1 MSYRIEEKYFIDNYQ
16 ILDFK
21 KFLFSRS
28 AKKIFDSRVIKSLY
42 FDNKKNEMYKDSIE
56 GIVPRKKIRIRN
68 YPNEKNI
75 KFYLETKISSVEGRY
90 KKRQEIDEKNFHK
103 LNEIG
108 ILDGQ
113 YGQCLPKVYVIY
125 NREYFKIE
133 SDRFTIDTNIQYQ
146 LYSDNVVRN
155 ESSSIVE
162 LKTSNFKNIDRLS
175 ENFPF
180 HKTRYSK
187 YCNAIDKCFYKSI

>member
-125 NREYFKIE
+125 N
-133 SDRFTIDTNIQYQ
+133 
-146 LYSDNVVRN
+146 
-155 ESSSIVE
+155 
-162 LKTSNFKNIDRLS
+162 
-175 ENFPF
+175 
-180 HKTRYSK
+180 HG
-187 YCNAIDKCFYKSI
+187 